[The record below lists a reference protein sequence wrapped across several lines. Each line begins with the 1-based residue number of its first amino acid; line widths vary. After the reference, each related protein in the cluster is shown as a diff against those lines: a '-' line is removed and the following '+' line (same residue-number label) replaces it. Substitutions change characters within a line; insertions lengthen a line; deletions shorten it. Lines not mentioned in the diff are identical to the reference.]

1 MESILRILD
10 GEEYASVNAAR
21 SYGEALIFNLS
32 RNPGNVTNVYTGE
45 MQHKMQLA
53 ASTLLRAGGKGAAE
67 LSKTKGLVHSS
78 SAPSKLHILVPP
90 QEGHRKQRR
99 QGQEQ
104 QVFRFY
110 DVFETAEGSL
120 S

>member
-45 MQHKMQLA
+45 A
-53 ASTLLRAGGKGAAE
+53 NSGT
-67 LSKTKGLVHSS
+67 
-78 SAPSKLHILVPP
+78 IN
-90 QEGHRKQRR
+90 
-99 QGQEQ
+99 
-104 QVFRFY
+104 
-110 DVFETAEGSL
+110 
-120 S
+120 